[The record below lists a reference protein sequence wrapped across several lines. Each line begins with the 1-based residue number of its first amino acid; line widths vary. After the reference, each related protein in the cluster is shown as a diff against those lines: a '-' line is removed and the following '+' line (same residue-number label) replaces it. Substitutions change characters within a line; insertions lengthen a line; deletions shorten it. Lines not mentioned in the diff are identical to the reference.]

1 MDKSI
6 NDLLSKLKVL
16 SKLQSGQKLMIEDM
30 RIQIMECDKNNWD
43 RFLKWWLG
51 ETRYSTLDKLQGFY
65 LEIKDLIT
73 LLTARSNEQHK
84 ILERIY
90 GELTAA
96 MRGLHNLMLTYQEDR
111 TIVSQLETLTEN
123 FNIEIVRIENCLNS
137 LKSPKTEKFPVPSPP
152 KPPIQ
157 NESEPPIQIK
167 MNVSKDDEFSSDYS
181 DSS

>member
-30 RIQIMECDKNNWD
+30 RIQIMECDRNNWD

-73 LLTARSNEQHK
+73 VLTSHPSEQQK
-84 ILERIY
+84 TLERVY
-90 GELTAA
+90 GELTSA
-96 MRGLHNLMLTYQEDR
+96 MRGLHNLMLTYQGDR
-111 TIVSQLETLTEN
+111 TVVSQLETLTEN
-123 FNIEIVRIENCLNS
+123 FNIEIMRIEKS
-137 LKSPKTEKFPVPSPP
+137 LKPLKSLDSEKLPQLPNLPVESP
-152 KPPIQ
+152 KPP
-157 NESEPPIQIK
+157 EPPIQIK
-167 MNVSKDDEFSSDYS
+167 LNVSEDEFSD
-181 DSS
+181 DSESS